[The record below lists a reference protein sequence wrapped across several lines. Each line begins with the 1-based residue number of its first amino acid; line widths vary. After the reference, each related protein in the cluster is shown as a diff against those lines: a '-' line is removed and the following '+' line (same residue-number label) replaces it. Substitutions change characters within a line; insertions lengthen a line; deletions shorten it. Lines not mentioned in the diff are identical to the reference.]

1 MLMKTFS
8 RVIELVKSWKIQRT
22 LFIILAILV
31 VSMDVQSCNTAG
43 LWHNPQQSVCQ
54 YVWMFIIFLLIAF
67 PRQISLVTPILYCV
81 TLAVPGV
88 NATCV
93 FFALLASMLVAG
105 FYDSWKYLLCVY
117 IVSLN
122 IMYFAKMAYIP
133 LTFPCFILISMICG
147 YTLRKYLN
155 MLEENNRAK
164 MDIVRSKF
172 QSYIASVALQLHDD
186 VNNEITDITLL
197 ATDAL
202 YAENNEHTK
211 ESLEQII
218 EHSRNALSKTRLVI
232 NLLEQ
237 AEHKYDDSLDSNIA
251 SIAGTQFIYGSNGN
265 NCMTL
270 ADFLCNI
277 RARLQA
283 ERKICEQLGYYGSLT
298 VNDESSG
305 SNDCAV
311 SAIVN
316 GEKAQCAIRM
326 CSELLTNIRKHCNT
340 SVDFSMNVTVDER
353 ECKIMCMNSISML
366 NKFGERLVFGKGLL
380 FHKKSVER
388 LGGSLSAQKDDDAWL
403 VNVVIP
409 LN

>member
-1 MLMKTFS
+1 MKTFS

-43 LWHNPQQSVCQ
+43 LWHNPQQSACQ
-54 YVWMFIIFLLIAF
+54 YVWMFAIFLLIAF

-93 FFALLASMLVAG
+93 LFSLIASMFVAG
-105 FYDSWKYLLCVY
+105 FYDSWKYLLCAY

-147 YTLRKYLN
+147 YALRKYLN

-164 MDIVRSKF
+164 MNIVRSKF

-218 EHSRNALSKTRLVI
+218 EHSRNALSKARLVI
-232 NLLEQ
+232 SLLEQ

-251 SIAGTQFIYGSNGN
+251 STQFVYGSNSN
-265 NCMTL
+265 DRMNLT
-270 ADFLCNI
+270 DFLCNI

-283 ERKICEQLGYYGSLT
+283 ERQICEQLGYYGS
-298 VNDESSG
+298 VIVVDKSSG
-305 SNDCAV
+305 SGDFTASATV
-311 SAIVN
+311 ST
-316 GEKAQCAIRM
+316 EKAQCAIRM

-353 ECKIMCMNSISML
+353 ECKIMCMNSLS
-366 NKFGERLVFGKGLL
+366 NKFGGRLVFGKGLL

-388 LGGSLSAQKDDDAWL
+388 LGGSLNAQKDDDAWL

>member
-1 MLMKTFS
+1 MKTFS

-43 LWHNPQQSVCQ
+43 LWHNPQQSACQ
-54 YVWMFIIFLLIAF
+54 YVWMFAIFLLIAF
-67 PRQISLVTPILYCV
+67 PRQVSLVTPILYCV

-93 FFALLASMLVAG
+93 LFALIASMFVAG
-105 FYDSWKYLLCVY
+105 FYDSWKYLLCAY

-122 IMYFAKMAYIP
+122 IMYFAKIAYIS

-147 YTLRKYLN
+147 YVLRKYLN

-218 EHSRNALSKTRLVI
+218 EHSRNALSKARLVI
-232 NLLEQ
+232 SLLEQ
-237 AEHKYDDSLDSNIA
+237 TEQKYDDSLDSNIA
-251 SIAGTQFIYGSNGN
+251 STQFVYSSNSN
-265 NCMTL
+265 DCMNL

-283 ERKICEQLGYYGSLT
+283 ERQICEQLGYYGSLT
-298 VNDESSG
+298 VVDKSSG
-305 SNDCAV
+305 SGDFAASATV
-311 SAIVN
+311 ST
-316 GEKAQCAIRM
+316 EKAQCAIRM
-326 CSELLTNIRKHCNT
+326 CSELLTNIRKHCST

-353 ECKIMCMNSISML
+353 ECKIMCMNSLS
-366 NKFGERLVFGKGLL
+366 NKFGGRLVFGKGLL

-388 LGGSLSAQKDDDAWL
+388 LGGSLNAQKDDDAWL

>member
-1 MLMKTFS
+1 MNTFS

-54 YVWMFIIFLLIAF
+54 YVWMFATFLMIAF
-67 PRQISLVTPILYCV
+67 PRQISLVTPILYCL
-81 TLAVPGV
+81 TLAMPGV
-88 NATCV
+88 NATC
-93 FFALLASMLVAG
+93 FLFSLIASMFVAG
-105 FYDSWKYLLCVY
+105 FYDSWKYLLCAY

-147 YTLRKYLN
+147 YALRKYLT
-155 MLEENNRAK
+155 MLEENSRAK
-164 MDIVRSKF
+164 MDIVRSEF

-202 YAENNEHTK
+202 YAEKSDHTK

-218 EHSRNALSKTRLVI
+218 EHSRNALSKARLVI
-232 NLLEQ
+232 SLLEQ
-237 AEHKYDDSLDSNIA
+237 TEQKYDDSLDSNIA
-251 SIAGTQFIYGSNGN
+251 STQFVYSSNSN
-265 NCMTL
+265 DCMNL

-283 ERKICEQLGYYGSLT
+283 ERQICEQLGYYGSLT
-298 VNDESSG
+298 VVDKSSG
-305 SNDCAV
+305 SGDFAASATV
-311 SAIVN
+311 ST
-316 GEKAQCAIRM
+316 EKAQCAIRM
-326 CSELLTNIRKHCNT
+326 CSELLTNIRKHCST

-353 ECKIMCMNSISML
+353 ECKIMCMNSLS
-366 NKFGERLVFGKGLL
+366 NKFGGRLVFGKGLL

-388 LGGSLSAQKDDDAWL
+388 LGGSLNAQKDDDAWL

>member
-43 LWHNPQQSVCQ
+43 LWHNPQQSACQ
-54 YVWMFIIFLLIAF
+54 YVWMFAIFLLIAF
-67 PRQISLVTPILYCV
+67 PRQVSLVTPILYCV
-81 TLAVPGV
+81 TLTVPGV

-93 FFALLASMLVAG
+93 LFALIASMFVAG
-105 FYDSWKYLLCVY
+105 FYDSWKYLLCAY

-133 LTFPCFILISMICG
+133 FTFPCFILISMICG
-147 YTLRKYLN
+147 YVLRKYLN

-218 EHSRNALSKTRLVI
+218 EHSRNALSKARLVI
-232 NLLEQ
+232 SLLEQ
-237 AEHKYDDSLDSNIA
+237 TEQKYDDSLDSNIA
-251 SIAGTQFIYGSNGN
+251 STQFVYSSNSN
-265 NCMTL
+265 DCMNL

-283 ERKICEQLGYYGSLT
+283 ERQICEQLGYYGSLI
-298 VNDESSG
+298 VVDKSSG
-305 SNDCAV
+305 SGDFAASATV
-311 SAIVN
+311 ST
-316 GEKAQCAIRM
+316 EKAQCAIRM

-353 ECKIMCMNSISML
+353 ECKIMCMNSLS
-366 NKFGERLVFGKGLL
+366 NKFGGRLVFGKGLL

-388 LGGSLSAQKDDDAWL
+388 LGGSLNAQKDDDTWL

>member
-43 LWHNPQQSVCQ
+43 LWHNPLQSACQ
-54 YVWMFIIFLLIAF
+54 YVWMFATFLMIAF
-67 PRQISLVTPILYCV
+67 PRQISLVTPIFYCV

-93 FFALLASMLVAG
+93 LFALLAGMLVAG
-105 FYDSWKYLLCVY
+105 FYDSWKYLLCAY

-133 LTFPCFILISMICG
+133 LTFPCFVLISMICG
-147 YTLRKYLN
+147 YALRKYLN

-202 YAENNEHTK
+202 YVENNEHTK

-218 EHSRNALSKTRLVI
+218 EHSRNALSKARLVI
-232 NLLEQ
+232 SLLEQ
-237 AEHKYDDSLDSNIA
+237 AEQKYDDSLDSNIA
-251 SIAGTQFIYGSNGN
+251 STQFVYSSNSN
-265 NCMTL
+265 DCMNLTDL
-270 ADFLCNI
+270 LCNI

-283 ERKICEQLGYYGSLT
+283 ERQICEQLGYYGSLI
-298 VNDESSG
+298 VVDKSSG
-305 SNDCAV
+305 SGDFAASATV
-311 SAIVN
+311 ST
-316 GEKAQCAIRM
+316 EKAQCAIRM

-353 ECKIMCMNSISML
+353 ECKIMCMNSLS
-366 NKFGERLVFGKGLL
+366 NKFGGRLVFGKGLL

-388 LGGSLSAQKDDDAWL
+388 LGGSLNAQKDDDTWL

>member
-31 VSMDVQSCNTAG
+31 VSMDVQFCHTAG
-43 LWHNPQQSVCQ
+43 LWNNPLQSSCQ
-54 YVWMFIIFLLIAF
+54 YVWMFAIFLLIAF

-93 FFALLASMLVAG
+93 LFSLIASMFVAG

-133 LTFPCFILISMICG
+133 FTFPCFILISMICG
-147 YTLRKYLN
+147 YALRKYLN

-164 MDIVRSKF
+164 MNIVRSKF

-218 EHSRNALSKTRLVI
+218 EHSRNALSKARLVI
-232 NLLEQ
+232 SLLEQ

-251 SIAGTQFIYGSNGN
+251 STQFVYGSNSN
-265 NCMTL
+265 DRMNLT
-270 ADFLCNI
+270 DFLCNI

-283 ERKICEQLGYYGSLT
+283 ERQICEQLGYYGS
-298 VNDESSG
+298 VIVVDKSSG
-305 SNDCAV
+305 SGDFTASATV
-311 SAIVN
+311 ST
-316 GEKAQCAIRM
+316 EKAQCAISM

-353 ECKIMCMNSISML
+353 ECKIMCMNSISTL
-366 NKFGERLVFGKGLL
+366 NKFGGILVFGKGLL
-380 FHKKSVER
+380 FHKKSVEC
-388 LGGSLSAQKDDDAWL
+388 LGGSLSAQKDDDTWL

>member
-43 LWHNPQQSVCQ
+43 LWHNPQQSACQ
-54 YVWMFIIFLLIAF
+54 YVWMFAIFLLIAF
-67 PRQISLVTPILYCV
+67 PRQVSLVTPILYCV

-93 FFALLASMLVAG
+93 LFALIASMFVAG
-105 FYDSWKYLLCVY
+105 FYDSWKYLLCAY

-133 LTFPCFILISMICG
+133 FTFPCFILISMICG
-147 YTLRKYLN
+147 YVLRKYLN

-164 MDIVRSKF
+164 MDIVRSEF

-218 EHSRNALSKTRLVI
+218 EHSRNALSKARLVI
-232 NLLEQ
+232 SLLEQ
-237 AEHKYDDSLDSNIA
+237 TEQKYDDSLDSNIA
-251 SIAGTQFIYGSNGN
+251 STQFVYNSNSN
-265 NCMTL
+265 DCMNL

-283 ERKICEQLGYYGSLT
+283 ERQICEQLGYYGSLT
-298 VNDESSG
+298 VVDKSSG
-305 SNDCAV
+305 SGDFAASATV
-311 SAIVN
+311 ST
-316 GEKAQCAIRM
+316 EKAQCAIRM
-326 CSELLTNIRKHCNT
+326 CSELLTNIRKHCST

-353 ECKIMCMNSISML
+353 ECKIMCMNSLS
-366 NKFGERLVFGKGLL
+366 NKFGGRLVFGKGLL

-388 LGGSLSAQKDDDAWL
+388 LGGSLNAQKDDDAWL
-403 VNVVIP
+403 ANVVIP

>member
-1 MLMKTFS
+1 MKTFS

-43 LWHNPQQSVCQ
+43 LWHNPQQSACQ
-54 YVWMFIIFLLIAF
+54 YVWMFAIFLLIAF
-67 PRQISLVTPILYCV
+67 PRQVSLVTPILYCV
-81 TLAVPGV
+81 TLTVPGV

-93 FFALLASMLVAG
+93 LFALIASMFVAG
-105 FYDSWKYLLCVY
+105 FYDSWKYLLCAY

-147 YTLRKYLN
+147 YVLRKYLN

-218 EHSRNALSKTRLVI
+218 EHSRNALSKARLVI
-232 NLLEQ
+232 SLLEQ
-237 AEHKYDDSLDSNIA
+237 TEQKYDDSLDSNIA
-251 SIAGTQFIYGSNGN
+251 STQFVYSSNSN
-265 NCMTL
+265 DCMNL

-283 ERKICEQLGYYGSLT
+283 ERQICEQLGYYGSLT
-298 VNDESSG
+298 VVDKSSG
-305 SNDCAV
+305 SGDFAASATV
-311 SAIVN
+311 ST
-316 GEKAQCAIRM
+316 EKAQCAIRM
-326 CSELLTNIRKHCNT
+326 CSELLTNIRKHCST

-353 ECKIMCMNSISML
+353 ECKIMCMNSLS
-366 NKFGERLVFGKGLL
+366 NKFGGRLVFGKGLL

-388 LGGSLSAQKDDDAWL
+388 LGGSLNAQKDDDAWL

>member
-43 LWHNPQQSVCQ
+43 LWHNPQQSACQ
-54 YVWMFIIFLLIAF
+54 YVWMFAIFLLIAF
-67 PRQISLVTPILYCV
+67 PRQVSLVTPILYCV

-93 FFALLASMLVAG
+93 LFALIASMFVAG
-105 FYDSWKYLLCVY
+105 FYDSWKYLLCAY

-122 IMYFAKMAYIP
+122 IIYFAKIAYIS

-147 YTLRKYLN
+147 YVLRKYLN

-202 YAENNEHTK
+202 YAKNNEHTK

-218 EHSRNALSKTRLVI
+218 EHSRNALSKARLVI
-232 NLLEQ
+232 SLLEQ
-237 AEHKYDDSLDSNIA
+237 TEQKYDDSLDSNIA
-251 SIAGTQFIYGSNGN
+251 STQFVYSSNSN
-265 NCMTL
+265 DCMNL

-283 ERKICEQLGYYGSLT
+283 ERQICEQLGYYGSLT
-298 VNDESSG
+298 VVDKSSG
-305 SNDCAV
+305 SGDFAASATV
-311 SAIVN
+311 ST
-316 GEKAQCAIRM
+316 EKAQCAIRM

-353 ECKIMCMNSISML
+353 ECKIMCMNSLS
-366 NKFGERLVFGKGLL
+366 NKFGGRLVFGKGLL

-388 LGGSLSAQKDDDAWL
+388 LGGSLNAQKDDDAWL

>member
-1 MLMKTFS
+1 MKTFS

-43 LWHNPQQSVCQ
+43 LWHNLQQSVCQ
-54 YVWMFIIFLLIAF
+54 YVWMFAIFLLIAF
-67 PRQISLVTPILYCV
+67 SRQISLVTPILYCV

-93 FFALLASMLVAG
+93 LFSLIASMFVAG
-105 FYDSWKYLLCVY
+105 FYDSWKYLLCAY

-133 LTFPCFILISMICG
+133 FTFPCFILISMICG
-147 YTLRKYLN
+147 YVLRKYLN

-218 EHSRNALSKTRLVI
+218 EHSRNALSKARLVI
-232 NLLEQ
+232 SLLEQ

-251 SIAGTQFIYGSNGN
+251 STQFVYGSNSN
-265 NCMTL
+265 DRMNLT
-270 ADFLCNI
+270 DFLCNI

-283 ERKICEQLGYYGSLT
+283 ERQICEQLGYYGSLT
-298 VNDESSG
+298 VVDKSSG
-305 SNDCAV
+305 SGDFAASATV
-311 SAIVN
+311 ST
-316 GEKAQCAIRM
+316 EKAQCAIRM

-353 ECKIMCMNSISML
+353 ECKIMCMNSISTL
-366 NKFGERLVFGKGLL
+366 NKFGGILVFGKGLL
-380 FHKKSVER
+380 FHKKSVEC
-388 LGGSLSAQKDDDAWL
+388 LGGSLSAQKDDDTWL

>member
-1 MLMKTFS
+1 MKTFS

-31 VSMDVQSCNTAG
+31 VSMDVQSCHTAG
-43 LWHNPQQSVCQ
+43 LWNNPLQSACQ
-54 YVWMFIIFLLIAF
+54 YVWMFAIFLLIAF

-88 NATCV
+88 NATC
-93 FFALLASMLVAG
+93 FLFSLIASMFVAG
-105 FYDSWKYLLCVY
+105 FYDSWKYLFCAY

-147 YTLRKYLN
+147 YALRKYLT

-164 MDIVRSKF
+164 MDIVRSEF

-202 YAENNEHTK
+202 YAENSGHTK
-211 ESLEQII
+211 ESLEQIV

-251 SIAGTQFIYGSNGN
+251 STQFVYGSNSN
-265 NCMTL
+265 DRMNLT
-270 ADFLCNI
+270 DFLCNI

-283 ERKICEQLGYYGSLT
+283 ERQICEQLGYYGS
-298 VNDESSG
+298 VIVVDKSSG
-305 SNDCAV
+305 SGDFTASATV
-311 SAIVN
+311 ST
-316 GEKAQCAIRM
+316 EKAQCAISM

-388 LGGSLSAQKDDDAWL
+388 LGGSLNAQKDDDAWL

>member
-43 LWHNPQQSVCQ
+43 LWHNPQQSACQ
-54 YVWMFIIFLLIAF
+54 YVWMFAIFLLIAF

-93 FFALLASMLVAG
+93 LFSLIASMFVAG

-133 LTFPCFILISMICG
+133 FTFPCFILISMICG
-147 YTLRKYLN
+147 YALRKYLN

-164 MDIVRSKF
+164 MNIVRSKF

-218 EHSRNALSKTRLVI
+218 EHSRNALSKARLVI
-232 NLLEQ
+232 SLLEQ

-251 SIAGTQFIYGSNGN
+251 STQFVYGSNSN
-265 NCMTL
+265 DRMNLT
-270 ADFLCNI
+270 DFLCNI

-283 ERKICEQLGYYGSLT
+283 ERQICEQLGYYGS
-298 VNDESSG
+298 VIVVDKSSG
-305 SNDCAV
+305 SGDFTASATV
-311 SAIVN
+311 ST
-316 GEKAQCAIRM
+316 EKAQCAISM

-353 ECKIMCMNSISML
+353 ECKIMCMNSLS
-366 NKFGERLVFGKGLL
+366 NKFGGRLVFGKGLL

-388 LGGSLSAQKDDDAWL
+388 LGGSLNAQKDDDAWL

>member
-8 RVIELVKSWKIQRT
+8 HVIELVKSWKIQRT

-43 LWHNPQQSVCQ
+43 LWHNPQQSACQ
-54 YVWMFIIFLLIAF
+54 YVWMFAIFLLIAF
-67 PRQISLVTPILYCV
+67 PRQVSLVTPILYCV
-81 TLAVPGV
+81 TLTVPGV

-93 FFALLASMLVAG
+93 LFALIASMFVAG
-105 FYDSWKYLLCVY
+105 FYDSWKYLLCAY

-133 LTFPCFILISMICG
+133 FTFPCFILISMICG
-147 YTLRKYLN
+147 YVLRKYLN

-218 EHSRNALSKTRLVI
+218 EHSRNALSKARLVI
-232 NLLEQ
+232 SLLEQ
-237 AEHKYDDSLDSNIA
+237 TEQKYDDSLDSNIA
-251 SIAGTQFIYGSNGN
+251 STQFVYSSNSN
-265 NCMTL
+265 DCMNL

-283 ERKICEQLGYYGSLT
+283 ERQICEQLGYYGSLT
-298 VNDESSG
+298 VVDKSSG
-305 SNDCAV
+305 SGDFAASATV
-311 SAIVN
+311 ST
-316 GEKAQCAIRM
+316 EKAQCAIRM
-326 CSELLTNIRKHCNT
+326 CSELLTNIRKHCST

-353 ECKIMCMNSISML
+353 ECKIMCMNSLS
-366 NKFGERLVFGKGLL
+366 NKFGGRLVFGKGLL

-388 LGGSLSAQKDDDAWL
+388 LGGSLNAQKDDDAWL

>member
-1 MLMKTFS
+1 MKTFS

-43 LWHNPQQSVCQ
+43 LWHNPQQSACQ
-54 YVWMFIIFLLIAF
+54 YVWMFAIFLLIAF

-93 FFALLASMLVAG
+93 LFSLIASMFVAG

-133 LTFPCFILISMICG
+133 FTFPCFILISMICG
-147 YTLRKYLN
+147 YALRKYLN

-164 MDIVRSKF
+164 MNIVRSKF

-218 EHSRNALSKTRLVI
+218 EHSRNALSKARLVI
-232 NLLEQ
+232 SLLEQ

-251 SIAGTQFIYGSNGN
+251 STQFVYGSNSN
-265 NCMTL
+265 DRMNLT
-270 ADFLCNI
+270 DFLCNI

-283 ERKICEQLGYYGSLT
+283 ERQICEQLGYYGS
-298 VNDESSG
+298 VIVVDKSSG
-305 SNDCAV
+305 SGDFTASATV
-311 SAIVN
+311 ST
-316 GEKAQCAIRM
+316 EKAQCAIRM

-353 ECKIMCMNSISML
+353 ECKIMCMNSISTL
-366 NKFGERLVFGKGLL
+366 NKFGGILVFGKGLL
-380 FHKKSVER
+380 FHKKSVEC
-388 LGGSLSAQKDDDAWL
+388 LGGSLSAQKDDDTWL

>member
-43 LWHNPQQSVCQ
+43 LWHNPQQSACQ
-54 YVWMFIIFLLIAF
+54 YVWMFAIFLLIAF
-67 PRQISLVTPILYCV
+67 PRQVSLVTPILYCV

-93 FFALLASMLVAG
+93 LFALIASMFVAG
-105 FYDSWKYLLCVY
+105 FYDSWKYLLCAY

-133 LTFPCFILISMICG
+133 LTFPCFVLISMICG
-147 YTLRKYLN
+147 YALRKYLN

-218 EHSRNALSKTRLVI
+218 EHSRNALSKARLVI
-232 NLLEQ
+232 SLLEQ
-237 AEHKYDDSLDSNIA
+237 AEQKYDDSLDSNIA
-251 SIAGTQFIYGSNGN
+251 STQFVYSSNSN
-265 NCMTL
+265 DCMNL

-283 ERKICEQLGYYGSLT
+283 ERQICEQLGYYGSLT
-298 VNDESSG
+298 VVDKSSG
-305 SNDCAV
+305 SGDFAASATV
-311 SAIVN
+311 ST
-316 GEKAQCAIRM
+316 EKAQCAIRM
-326 CSELLTNIRKHCNT
+326 CSELLTNIRKHCST

-353 ECKIMCMNSISML
+353 ECKIMCMNSLS
-366 NKFGERLVFGKGLL
+366 NKFGGRLVFGKGLL

-388 LGGSLSAQKDDDAWL
+388 LGGSLNAQKDDDAWL

>member
-43 LWHNPQQSVCQ
+43 LWHNPLQSACQ
-54 YVWMFIIFLLIAF
+54 YVWMFAIFLLIAF

-81 TLAVPGV
+81 TLAVPSV

-93 FFALLASMLVAG
+93 LFSLIASMFVAG
-105 FYDSWKYLLCVY
+105 FYDSWKYLLCAY

-133 LTFPCFILISMICG
+133 FTFPCFILISMICG
-147 YTLRKYLN
+147 YALRKYLN

-218 EHSRNALSKTRLVI
+218 EHSRNALSKARLVI
-232 NLLEQ
+232 SLLEQ

-251 SIAGTQFIYGSNGN
+251 STQFVYGSNSN
-265 NCMTL
+265 DRMNLT
-270 ADFLCNI
+270 DFLCNI

-283 ERKICEQLGYYGSLT
+283 ERQICEQLGYYGSLI
-298 VNDESSG
+298 VVDKSSG
-305 SNDCAV
+305 SGDFAASATV
-311 SAIVN
+311 ST
-316 GEKAQCAIRM
+316 EKAQCAIRM
-326 CSELLTNIRKHCNT
+326 CSELLTNIRKHCST

-353 ECKIMCMNSISML
+353 ECKIMCMNSISTL
-366 NKFGERLVFGKGLL
+366 NKFGGRLVFGKGLL

-388 LGGSLSAQKDDDAWL
+388 LGGSLSAQKDDDTWL

>member
-1 MLMKTFS
+1 MKTFS

-43 LWHNPQQSVCQ
+43 LWHNPQQSACQ
-54 YVWMFIIFLLIAF
+54 YVWMFAIFLLIAF
-67 PRQISLVTPILYCV
+67 PRQVSLVTPILYCV

-93 FFALLASMLVAG
+93 LFALIASMFVAG
-105 FYDSWKYLLCVY
+105 FYDSWKYLLCAY

-122 IMYFAKMAYIP
+122 IMYFAKIAYIS

-147 YTLRKYLN
+147 YVLRKYLN

-202 YAENNEHTK
+202 YAKNNEHTK

-218 EHSRNALSKTRLVI
+218 EHSRNALSKARLVI
-232 NLLEQ
+232 SLLEQ
-237 AEHKYDDSLDSNIA
+237 TEQKYDDSLDSNIA
-251 SIAGTQFIYGSNGN
+251 STQFVYSSNSN
-265 NCMTL
+265 DCMNL

-283 ERKICEQLGYYGSLT
+283 ERQICEQLGYYGSLT
-298 VNDESSG
+298 VVDKSSG
-305 SNDCAV
+305 SGDFAASATV
-311 SAIVN
+311 ST
-316 GEKAQCAIRM
+316 EKAQCAIRM
-326 CSELLTNIRKHCNT
+326 CSELLTNIRKHCST

-353 ECKIMCMNSISML
+353 ECKIMCMNSLS
-366 NKFGERLVFGKGLL
+366 NKFGGRLVFGKGLL

-388 LGGSLSAQKDDDAWL
+388 LGGSLNAQKDDDAWL

>member
-1 MLMKTFS
+1 MLMNTFS

-43 LWHNPQQSVCQ
+43 LWHNPLQSACQ
-54 YVWMFIIFLLIAF
+54 YVWMFATFLMIAF
-67 PRQISLVTPILYCV
+67 PRQISLVTPIFYCV

-93 FFALLASMLVAG
+93 LFALLAGMLVAG
-105 FYDSWKYLLCVY
+105 FYDSWKYLLCAY

-133 LTFPCFILISMICG
+133 LTFPCFVLISMICG
-147 YTLRKYLN
+147 YALRKYLN

-202 YAENNEHTK
+202 YVENNEHTK

-218 EHSRNALSKTRLVI
+218 EHSRNALSKARLVI
-232 NLLEQ
+232 SLLEQ
-237 AEHKYDDSLDSNIA
+237 AEQKYDDSLDSNIA
-251 SIAGTQFIYGSNGN
+251 STQFVYSSNSN
-265 NCMTL
+265 DCMNLTDL
-270 ADFLCNI
+270 LCNI

-283 ERKICEQLGYYGSLT
+283 ERQICEQLGYYGSLI
-298 VNDESSG
+298 VVDKSSG
-305 SNDCAV
+305 SGDFAASATV
-311 SAIVN
+311 ST
-316 GEKAQCAIRM
+316 EKAQCAIRM

-353 ECKIMCMNSISML
+353 ECKIMCMNSLS
-366 NKFGERLVFGKGLL
+366 NKFGGRLVFGKGLL

-388 LGGSLSAQKDDDAWL
+388 LGGSLNAQKDDDAWL

>member
-43 LWHNPQQSVCQ
+43 LWHNPLQSACQ
-54 YVWMFIIFLLIAF
+54 YVWMFATFLMIAF
-67 PRQISLVTPILYCV
+67 PRQISLVTPIFYCV

-93 FFALLASMLVAG
+93 LFALLSGMLVAG
-105 FYDSWKYLLCVY
+105 FYDSWKYLLCAY

-133 LTFPCFILISMICG
+133 LTFPCFVLISMICG
-147 YTLRKYLN
+147 YALRKYLN

-202 YAENNEHTK
+202 YVENNEHTK

-218 EHSRNALSKTRLVI
+218 EHSRNALSKARLVI
-232 NLLEQ
+232 SLLEQ
-237 AEHKYDDSLDSNIA
+237 AEQKYDDSLDSNIA
-251 SIAGTQFIYGSNGN
+251 STQFVYSSNN
-265 NCMTL
+265 NDCMNLTDL
-270 ADFLCNI
+270 LCNI

-283 ERKICEQLGYYGSLT
+283 ERQICEQLGYYGSLI
-298 VNDESSG
+298 VVDKSSG
-305 SNDCAV
+305 SGDFAASATV
-311 SAIVN
+311 ST
-316 GEKAQCAIRM
+316 EKAQCAIRM

-353 ECKIMCMNSISML
+353 ECKIMCMNSLS
-366 NKFGERLVFGKGLL
+366 NKFGGRLVFGKGLL

-388 LGGSLSAQKDDDAWL
+388 LGGSLNAQKDDDTWL

>member
-1 MLMKTFS
+1 MLMNTFS

-54 YVWMFIIFLLIAF
+54 YVWMFATFLMIAF
-67 PRQISLVTPILYCV
+67 PRQISLVTPIFYCV

-93 FFALLASMLVAG
+93 LFALLAGMLVAG
-105 FYDSWKYLLCVY
+105 FYDSWKYLLCAY

-133 LTFPCFILISMICG
+133 LTFPCFVLISMICG
-147 YTLRKYLN
+147 YALRKYLN

-202 YAENNEHTK
+202 YVENNEHTK

-218 EHSRNALSKTRLVI
+218 EHSRNALSKARLVI
-232 NLLEQ
+232 SLLEQ
-237 AEHKYDDSLDSNIA
+237 AEQKYDDSLDSNIA
-251 SIAGTQFIYGSNGN
+251 STQFVYSSNSN
-265 NCMTL
+265 DCMNLT
-270 ADFLCNI
+270 DFLCNI

-283 ERKICEQLGYYGSLT
+283 ERQICEQLGYYGSLI
-298 VNDESSG
+298 VVDKSSG
-305 SNDCAV
+305 SGDFAASATV
-311 SAIVN
+311 ST
-316 GEKAQCAIRM
+316 EKAQCAIRM
-326 CSELLTNIRKHCNT
+326 CSELLTNIRKHCST

-353 ECKIMCMNSISML
+353 ECKIMCMNSLS
-366 NKFGERLVFGKGLL
+366 NKFGGRLVFGKGLL

-388 LGGSLSAQKDDDAWL
+388 LGGSLNAQKDDDTWL

>member
-22 LFIILAILV
+22 LFIILATLV

-43 LWHNPQQSVCQ
+43 LWHNPQQSACQ
-54 YVWMFIIFLLIAF
+54 YVWMFAIFLLIAF
-67 PRQISLVTPILYCV
+67 PRQVSLVTPILYCV

-93 FFALLASMLVAG
+93 LFALIASMFVAG
-105 FYDSWKYLLCVY
+105 FYDSWKYLLCAY

-133 LTFPCFILISMICG
+133 FTFPCFILIFMICG
-147 YTLRKYLN
+147 YVLRKYLN

-218 EHSRNALSKTRLVI
+218 EHSRNALSKARLVI
-232 NLLEQ
+232 SLLEQ
-237 AEHKYDDSLDSNIA
+237 TEQKYDDSLDSNIA
-251 SIAGTQFIYGSNGN
+251 STQFVYSSNSN
-265 NCMTL
+265 DCMNL

-283 ERKICEQLGYYGSLT
+283 ERQICEQLGYYGSLT
-298 VNDESSG
+298 VVDKSSG
-305 SNDCAV
+305 SGDFAASATV
-311 SAIVN
+311 ST
-316 GEKAQCAIRM
+316 EKAQCAIRM
-326 CSELLTNIRKHCNT
+326 CSELLTNIRKHCST

-353 ECKIMCMNSISML
+353 EYKIMCMNSLS
-366 NKFGERLVFGKGLL
+366 NKFGGRLVFGKGLL

-388 LGGSLSAQKDDDAWL
+388 LGGSLNAQKDDDAWL

>member
-1 MLMKTFS
+1 MKTFS

-43 LWHNPQQSVCQ
+43 LWHNPQQSACQ
-54 YVWMFIIFLLIAF
+54 YVWMFAIFLLIAF
-67 PRQISLVTPILYCV
+67 PRQVSLVTPILYCV
-81 TLAVPGV
+81 TLTVPGV

-93 FFALLASMLVAG
+93 LFALIASMFVAG
-105 FYDSWKYLLCVY
+105 FYDSWKYLLCAY

-133 LTFPCFILISMICG
+133 FTFPCFILISMICG
-147 YTLRKYLN
+147 YVLRKYLN

-218 EHSRNALSKTRLVI
+218 EHSRNALSKARLVI
-232 NLLEQ
+232 SLLEQ

-251 SIAGTQFIYGSNGN
+251 STQFVYGSNSN
-265 NCMTL
+265 DRMNLT
-270 ADFLCNI
+270 DFLCNI

-283 ERKICEQLGYYGSLT
+283 ERQICEQLGYYGSLT
-298 VNDESSG
+298 VVDKSSG
-305 SNDCAV
+305 SGDFAASATV
-311 SAIVN
+311 ST
-316 GEKAQCAIRM
+316 EKAQCAIRM

-353 ECKIMCMNSISML
+353 ECKIMCMNSISTL
-366 NKFGERLVFGKGLL
+366 NKFGGILVFGKGLL
-380 FHKKSVER
+380 FHKKSVEC
-388 LGGSLSAQKDDDAWL
+388 LGGSLSAQKDDDTWL

>member
-1 MLMKTFS
+1 MKTFS

-43 LWHNPQQSVCQ
+43 LWHNPQQSACQ
-54 YVWMFIIFLLIAF
+54 YVWMFAIFLLIAF
-67 PRQISLVTPILYCV
+67 PRQVSLVTPILYCV
-81 TLAVPGV
+81 TLTVPGV

-93 FFALLASMLVAG
+93 LFALIASMFVAG
-105 FYDSWKYLLCVY
+105 FYDSWKYLLCAY

-133 LTFPCFILISMICG
+133 FTFPCFILISMICG
-147 YTLRKYLN
+147 YALRKYLN

-202 YAENNEHTK
+202 YVENNEHTK

-218 EHSRNALSKTRLVI
+218 EHSRNALSKARLVI
-232 NLLEQ
+232 SLLEQ
-237 AEHKYDDSLDSNIA
+237 TEQKYDDSLDSNIA
-251 SIAGTQFIYGSNGN
+251 STQFVYSSNSN
-265 NCMTL
+265 DCMNL

-283 ERKICEQLGYYGSLT
+283 ERQICEQLGYYGSLT
-298 VNDESSG
+298 VVDKSSG
-305 SNDCAV
+305 SGDFAASATV
-311 SAIVN
+311 ST
-316 GEKAQCAIRM
+316 EKAQCAIRM
-326 CSELLTNIRKHCNT
+326 CSELLTNIRKHCST

-353 ECKIMCMNSISML
+353 ECKIMCMNSLS
-366 NKFGERLVFGKGLL
+366 NKFGGRLVFGKGLL

-388 LGGSLSAQKDDDAWL
+388 LGGSLNAQKDDDAWL

>member
-1 MLMKTFS
+1 MNTFS

-43 LWHNPQQSVCQ
+43 LWHNPLQSACQ
-54 YVWMFIIFLLIAF
+54 YVWMFATFLMIAF
-67 PRQISLVTPILYCV
+67 PRQISLVTPIFYCV

-93 FFALLASMLVAG
+93 LFALLAGMLVAG
-105 FYDSWKYLLCVY
+105 FYDSWKYLLCAY

-133 LTFPCFILISMICG
+133 LTFPCFVLISMICG
-147 YTLRKYLN
+147 YALRKYLN

-202 YAENNEHTK
+202 YVENNEHTK

-218 EHSRNALSKTRLVI
+218 EHSRNALSKARLVI
-232 NLLEQ
+232 SLLEQ
-237 AEHKYDDSLDSNIA
+237 AEQKYDDSLDSNIA
-251 SIAGTQFIYGSNGN
+251 STQFVYSSNSN
-265 NCMTL
+265 DCMNLT
-270 ADFLCNI
+270 DFLCNI

-283 ERKICEQLGYYGSLT
+283 ERQICEQLGYYGSLI
-298 VNDESSG
+298 VVDKSSG
-305 SNDCAV
+305 SGDFAASATV
-311 SAIVN
+311 ST
-316 GEKAQCAIRM
+316 EKAQCAIRM
-326 CSELLTNIRKHCNT
+326 CSELLTNIRKHCST

-353 ECKIMCMNSISML
+353 ECKIMCMNSLS
-366 NKFGERLVFGKGLL
+366 NKFGGRLVFGKGLL

-388 LGGSLSAQKDDDAWL
+388 LGGSLNAQKDDDTWL

>member
-1 MLMKTFS
+1 MKTFS

-43 LWHNPQQSVCQ
+43 LWHNPQQSACQ
-54 YVWMFIIFLLIAF
+54 YVWMFAIFLLIAF
-67 PRQISLVTPILYCV
+67 PRQVSLVTPILYCV
-81 TLAVPGV
+81 TLTVPGV

-93 FFALLASMLVAG
+93 LFALIASMFVAG
-105 FYDSWKYLLCVY
+105 FYDSWKYLLCAY

-133 LTFPCFILISMICG
+133 FTFPCFILISMICG
-147 YTLRKYLN
+147 YVLRKYLN

-202 YAENNEHTK
+202 YAENNEHAK

-218 EHSRNALSKTRLVI
+218 EHSRNALSKARLVI
-232 NLLEQ
+232 SLLEQ
-237 AEHKYDDSLDSNIA
+237 TEQKYDDSLDSNIA
-251 SIAGTQFIYGSNGN
+251 STQFVYSSNSN
-265 NCMTL
+265 DCMNL

-283 ERKICEQLGYYGSLT
+283 ERQICEQLGYYGSLT
-298 VNDESSG
+298 VVDKSSG
-305 SNDCAV
+305 SGDFAASATV
-311 SAIVN
+311 ST
-316 GEKAQCAIRM
+316 EKAQCAIRM
-326 CSELLTNIRKHCNT
+326 CSELLTNIRKHCST

-353 ECKIMCMNSISML
+353 ECKIMCMNSLS
-366 NKFGERLVFGKGLL
+366 NKFGGRLVFGKGLL

-388 LGGSLSAQKDDDAWL
+388 LGGSLNAQKDDDAWL

>member
-1 MLMKTFS
+1 MKTFS

-43 LWHNPQQSVCQ
+43 LWHNPQQSACQ
-54 YVWMFIIFLLIAF
+54 YVWMFAIFLLIAF
-67 PRQISLVTPILYCV
+67 PRQVSLVTPILYCV
-81 TLAVPGV
+81 TLTVPGV

-93 FFALLASMLVAG
+93 LFALIASMFVAG
-105 FYDSWKYLLCVY
+105 FYDSWKYLLCAY

-133 LTFPCFILISMICG
+133 FTFPCFILISMICG
-147 YTLRKYLN
+147 YVLRKYLN

-218 EHSRNALSKTRLVI
+218 EHLRNALSKARLVI
-232 NLLEQ
+232 SLLEQ
-237 AEHKYDDSLDSNIA
+237 TEQKYDDSLDSNIA
-251 SIAGTQFIYGSNGN
+251 STQFVYSSNSN
-265 NCMTL
+265 DCMNL

-283 ERKICEQLGYYGSLT
+283 ERQICEQLGYYGSLT
-298 VNDESSG
+298 VVDKSSG
-305 SNDCAV
+305 SGDFAASATV
-311 SAIVN
+311 ST
-316 GEKAQCAIRM
+316 EKAQCAIRR
-326 CSELLTNIRKHCNT
+326 CSELLTNIRKHCST

-353 ECKIMCMNSISML
+353 ECKIMCMNSLS
-366 NKFGERLVFGKGLL
+366 NKFGGRLVFGKGLL

-388 LGGSLSAQKDDDAWL
+388 LGGSLNAQKDDDAWL

>member
-1 MLMKTFS
+1 MLMNTFS

-43 LWHNPQQSVCQ
+43 LWHNPLQSACQ
-54 YVWMFIIFLLIAF
+54 YVWMFATFLMIAF
-67 PRQISLVTPILYCV
+67 PRQISLVTPIFYCV

-93 FFALLASMLVAG
+93 LFALLAGMLVAG
-105 FYDSWKYLLCVY
+105 FYDSWKYLLCAY

-133 LTFPCFILISMICG
+133 LTFPCFVLISMICG
-147 YTLRKYLN
+147 YALRKYLN

-202 YAENNEHTK
+202 YVENNEHTK

-218 EHSRNALSKTRLVI
+218 EHSRNALSKARLVI
-232 NLLEQ
+232 SLLEQ
-237 AEHKYDDSLDSNIA
+237 AEQKYDDSLDSNIA
-251 SIAGTQFIYGSNGN
+251 STQFVYSSNSN
-265 NCMTL
+265 DCMNLTDL
-270 ADFLCNI
+270 LCNI

-283 ERKICEQLGYYGSLT
+283 ERQICEQLGYYGSLI
-298 VNDESSG
+298 VVDKSSG
-305 SNDCAV
+305 SGDFAASATV
-311 SAIVN
+311 ST
-316 GEKAQCAIRM
+316 EKAQCAIRM

-353 ECKIMCMNSISML
+353 ECKIMCMNSLS
-366 NKFGERLVFGKGLL
+366 NKFGGRLVFGKGLL

-388 LGGSLSAQKDDDAWL
+388 LGGSLNAQKDDDTWL

>member
-43 LWHNPQQSVCQ
+43 LWHNPLQSACQ
-54 YVWMFIIFLLIAF
+54 YVWMFTIFLMIAF
-67 PRQISLVTPILYCV
+67 PRQISLVTPILYCL
-81 TLAVPGV
+81 TLAMPGV
-88 NATCV
+88 NATC
-93 FFALLASMLVAG
+93 FLFSLIASMFVAG
-105 FYDSWKYLLCVY
+105 FYDSWKYLLCAY

-147 YTLRKYLN
+147 YALRKYLN

-164 MDIVRSKF
+164 MDIVRSEF

-218 EHSRNALSKTRLVI
+218 EHSRNALSKARLVI
-232 NLLEQ
+232 SLLEQ
-237 AEHKYDDSLDSNIA
+237 AEQKYDDSLDSNIA
-251 SIAGTQFIYGSNGN
+251 STQFVYSSNSN
-265 NCMTL
+265 DCMNLTDL
-270 ADFLCNI
+270 LCNI

-283 ERKICEQLGYYGSLT
+283 ERQICEQLGYYGSLI
-298 VNDESSG
+298 VVDKSSG
-305 SNDCAV
+305 SGDFAASATV
-311 SAIVN
+311 ST
-316 GEKAQCAIRM
+316 EKAQCAIRM

-353 ECKIMCMNSISML
+353 ECKIMCMNSLS
-366 NKFGERLVFGKGLL
+366 NKFGGRLVFGKGLL

-388 LGGSLSAQKDDDAWL
+388 LGGSLNAQKDDDTWL

>member
-1 MLMKTFS
+1 MNTFS

-54 YVWMFIIFLLIAF
+54 YVWMFATFLMIAF
-67 PRQISLVTPILYCV
+67 PRQISLVTPILYCL
-81 TLAVPGV
+81 TLAMPGV
-88 NATCV
+88 NATC
-93 FFALLASMLVAG
+93 FLFSLIASMFVAG
-105 FYDSWKYLLCVY
+105 FYDSWKYLLCAY

-147 YTLRKYLN
+147 YVLRKYLN

-202 YAENNEHTK
+202 YAKNNEHTK

-218 EHSRNALSKTRLVI
+218 EHSRNALSKARLVI
-232 NLLEQ
+232 SLLEQ
-237 AEHKYDDSLDSNIA
+237 TEQKYDDSLDSNIA
-251 SIAGTQFIYGSNGN
+251 STQFVYSSNSN
-265 NCMTL
+265 DCMNL

-283 ERKICEQLGYYGSLT
+283 ERQICEQLGYYGSLT
-298 VNDESSG
+298 VVDKSSG
-305 SNDCAV
+305 SGDFAASATV
-311 SAIVN
+311 ST
-316 GEKAQCAIRM
+316 EKAQCAIRM
-326 CSELLTNIRKHCNT
+326 CSELLTNIRKHCST

-353 ECKIMCMNSISML
+353 ECKIMCMNSLS
-366 NKFGERLVFGKGLL
+366 NKFGGRLVFGKGLL

-388 LGGSLSAQKDDDAWL
+388 LGGSLNAQKDDDAWL

>member
-1 MLMKTFS
+1 MKTFS

-43 LWHNPQQSVCQ
+43 LWHNPLQSVCQ
-54 YVWMFIIFLLIAF
+54 YVWMFAIFLLIAF

-88 NATCV
+88 NATC
-93 FFALLASMLVAG
+93 FLFSLIASMFVAG
-105 FYDSWKYLLCVY
+105 FYDSWKYLLCAY

-133 LTFPCFILISMICG
+133 FTFPCFILISMICG
-147 YTLRKYLN
+147 YVLRKYLN

-218 EHSRNALSKTRLVI
+218 EHSRNALSKARLVI
-232 NLLEQ
+232 SLLEQ
-237 AEHKYDDSLDSNIA
+237 AEQKYDDSLDSNIA
-251 SIAGTQFIYGSNGN
+251 STQFVYSSNSN
-265 NCMTL
+265 DCMNL

-283 ERKICEQLGYYGSLT
+283 ERQICEQLGYYGSLT
-298 VNDESSG
+298 VVDKSSG
-305 SNDCAV
+305 SGDFAASATV
-311 SAIVN
+311 ST
-316 GEKAQCAIRM
+316 EKAQCAIRM
-326 CSELLTNIRKHCNT
+326 CSELLTNIRKHCST

-353 ECKIMCMNSISML
+353 ECKIMCMNSLS
-366 NKFGERLVFGKGLL
+366 NKFGGRLVFGKGLL

-388 LGGSLSAQKDDDAWL
+388 LGGSLNAQKDDDAWL

>member
-1 MLMKTFS
+1 MKTFS

-31 VSMDVQSCNTAG
+31 VSMDVQSCHTAG
-43 LWHNPQQSVCQ
+43 LWNNPLQSACQ
-54 YVWMFIIFLLIAF
+54 YVWMFAIFLLIAF

-88 NATCV
+88 NATC
-93 FFALLASMLVAG
+93 FLFSLIASMFVAG
-105 FYDSWKYLLCVY
+105 FYDSWKYLFCAY

-147 YTLRKYLN
+147 YALRKYLN

-164 MDIVRSKF
+164 MNIVRSKF

-218 EHSRNALSKTRLVI
+218 EHSRNALSKARLVI
-232 NLLEQ
+232 SLLEQ

-251 SIAGTQFIYGSNGN
+251 STQFVYGSNSN
-265 NCMTL
+265 DRMNLT
-270 ADFLCNI
+270 DFLCNI

-283 ERKICEQLGYYGSLT
+283 ERQICEQLGYYGS
-298 VNDESSG
+298 VIVVDKSSG
-305 SNDCAV
+305 SGDFTASATV
-311 SAIVN
+311 ST
-316 GEKAQCAIRM
+316 EKAQCAISM

-353 ECKIMCMNSISML
+353 ECKIMCMNSISTL

-388 LGGSLSAQKDDDAWL
+388 LGGSLSAQKDDDTWL

>member
-1 MLMKTFS
+1 MKTFS

-43 LWHNPQQSVCQ
+43 LWHNPQQSACQ
-54 YVWMFIIFLLIAF
+54 YVWMFAIFLLIAF
-67 PRQISLVTPILYCV
+67 PRQVSLVTPILYCV

-93 FFALLASMLVAG
+93 LFALIASMFVAG
-105 FYDSWKYLLCVY
+105 FYDSWKYLLCAY

-122 IMYFAKMAYIP
+122 IMYFAKIAYIS

-147 YTLRKYLN
+147 YALRKYLN

-202 YAENNEHTK
+202 YAKNNEHTK

-218 EHSRNALSKTRLVI
+218 EHSRNALSKARLVI
-232 NLLEQ
+232 SLLEQ
-237 AEHKYDDSLDSNIA
+237 TEQKYDDSLDSNIA
-251 SIAGTQFIYGSNGN
+251 STQFVYSSNSN
-265 NCMTL
+265 DCMNL

-283 ERKICEQLGYYGSLT
+283 ERQICEQLGYYGSLT
-298 VNDESSG
+298 VVDKSSG
-305 SNDCAV
+305 SGDFAASATV
-311 SAIVN
+311 ST
-316 GEKAQCAIRM
+316 EKAQCAIRM
-326 CSELLTNIRKHCNT
+326 CSELLTNIRKHCST

-353 ECKIMCMNSISML
+353 ECKIMCMNSLS
-366 NKFGERLVFGKGLL
+366 NKFGGRLVFGKGLL

-388 LGGSLSAQKDDDAWL
+388 LGGSLNAQKDDDAWL

>member
-1 MLMKTFS
+1 MKTFS

-43 LWHNPQQSVCQ
+43 LWHNPLQSACQ
-54 YVWMFIIFLLIAF
+54 YVWMFAIFLLIAF

-93 FFALLASMLVAG
+93 LFALIASMFVAG
-105 FYDSWKYLLCVY
+105 FYDSWKYLLCAY

-122 IMYFAKMAYIP
+122 IMYFAKLEYIP

-147 YTLRKYLN
+147 YALRKYLN

-211 ESLEQII
+211 ESLEQIV
-218 EHSRNALSKTRLVI
+218 EHSRNALSKARLVI
-232 NLLEQ
+232 SLLEQ
-237 AEHKYDDSLDSNIA
+237 AEHKYDDSLDSNI
-251 SIAGTQFIYGSNGN
+251 SSTQFVYGSNSN
-265 NCMTL
+265 DRMNLT
-270 ADFLCNI
+270 DFLCNI

-283 ERKICEQLGYYGSLT
+283 ERQICEQLGYYGSLT
-298 VNDESSG
+298 VVDKSSG
-305 SNDCAV
+305 SGDFTASATV
-311 SAIVN
+311 ST
-316 GEKAQCAIRM
+316 EKAQCAISM
-326 CSELLTNIRKHCNT
+326 CNELLTNIRKHCNT

-353 ECKIMCMNSISML
+353 ECRIMCMNSISTL

-388 LGGSLSAQKDDDAWL
+388 LGGSLSAQKDDDTWL

>member
-1 MLMKTFS
+1 MKTFS

-43 LWHNPQQSVCQ
+43 LWHNPQQSACQ
-54 YVWMFIIFLLIAF
+54 YVWMFAIFLLIAF
-67 PRQISLVTPILYCV
+67 PRQVSLVTPILYCV
-81 TLAVPGV
+81 TLTVPGV

-93 FFALLASMLVAG
+93 LFALIASMFVAG
-105 FYDSWKYLLCVY
+105 FYDSWKYLLCAY

-122 IMYFAKMAYIP
+122 IMYFAKIAYIS
-133 LTFPCFILISMICG
+133 LTFPCFVLIPMICG
-147 YTLRKYLN
+147 YVLRKYLN

-202 YAENNEHTK
+202 YAESGEHTK
-211 ESLEQII
+211 KSLEQIV

-237 AEHKYDDSLDSNIA
+237 AEQKYDDSLDSNIA
-251 SIAGTQFIYGSNGN
+251 STQFVYSSNSN
-265 NCMTL
+265 DCMNL

-283 ERKICEQLGYYGSLT
+283 ERQICEQLGYYGSLT
-298 VNDESSG
+298 VVDKSSG
-305 SNDCAV
+305 SGDFTASATV
-311 SAIVN
+311 ST
-316 GEKAQCAIRM
+316 EKAQCAIRM
-326 CSELLTNIRKHCNT
+326 CSELLTNIRKHCST

-353 ECKIMCMNSISML
+353 ECKIMCMNSLS
-366 NKFGERLVFGKGLL
+366 NKFGGRLVFGKGLL

-388 LGGSLSAQKDDDAWL
+388 LGGSLNAQKDDDAWL

>member
-43 LWHNPQQSVCQ
+43 LWHNPLQSACQ
-54 YVWMFIIFLLIAF
+54 YVWMFATFLMIAF
-67 PRQISLVTPILYCV
+67 PRQISLVTPIFYCV

-93 FFALLASMLVAG
+93 LFALLAGMLVAG
-105 FYDSWKYLLCVY
+105 FYDSWKYLLCAY

-133 LTFPCFILISMICG
+133 LTFPCFVLISMICG
-147 YTLRKYLN
+147 YALRKYLN

-202 YAENNEHTK
+202 YVENNEHTK

-218 EHSRNALSKTRLVI
+218 EHSRNALSKARLVI
-232 NLLEQ
+232 SLLEQ
-237 AEHKYDDSLDSNIA
+237 AEQKYDDSLDSNIA
-251 SIAGTQFIYGSNGN
+251 STQFVYSSNN
-265 NCMTL
+265 NDCMNLT
-270 ADFLCNI
+270 DFLCNI

-283 ERKICEQLGYYGSLT
+283 ERQICEQLGYYGSLI
-298 VNDESSG
+298 VVDKSSG
-305 SNDCAV
+305 SGDFAASATV
-311 SAIVN
+311 ST
-316 GEKAQCAIRM
+316 EKAQCAIRM
-326 CSELLTNIRKHCNT
+326 CSELLTNIRKHCST

-353 ECKIMCMNSISML
+353 ECKIMCMNSLS
-366 NKFGERLVFGKGLL
+366 NKFGGRLVFGKGLL

-388 LGGSLSAQKDDDAWL
+388 LGGSLNAQKDDDTWL

>member
-43 LWHNPQQSVCQ
+43 LWHNPLQSVCQ
-54 YVWMFIIFLLIAF
+54 YVWMFAIFLLIAF

-88 NATCV
+88 NATC
-93 FFALLASMLVAG
+93 FLFSLIASMFVAG
-105 FYDSWKYLLCVY
+105 FYDSWKYLLCAY

-122 IMYFAKMAYIP
+122 IMYFAKIAYIP

-147 YTLRKYLN
+147 YALRKYLN

-164 MDIVRSKF
+164 MDIVRSEF

-202 YAENNEHTK
+202 YTEKSDHTK
-211 ESLEQII
+211 ESLEQIV

-251 SIAGTQFIYGSNGN
+251 STQFIYSSNSN
-265 NCMTL
+265 NRISLT
-270 ADFLCNI
+270 DFLCNI

-298 VNDESSG
+298 VNDKSSG
-305 SNDCAV
+305 SGRFYC
-311 SAIVN
+311 I
-316 GEKAQCAIRM
+316 
-326 CSELLTNIRKHCNT
+326 CNY
-340 SVDFSMNVTVDER
+340 
-353 ECKIMCMNSISML
+353 
-366 NKFGERLVFGKGLL
+366 
-380 FHKKSVER
+380 
-388 LGGSLSAQKDDDAWL
+388 
-403 VNVVIP
+403 
-409 LN
+409 

>member
-43 LWHNPQQSVCQ
+43 LWHNPLQSACQ
-54 YVWMFIIFLLIAF
+54 YVWMFAIFLLIAF

-93 FFALLASMLVAG
+93 LFALIASMFVAG
-105 FYDSWKYLLCVY
+105 FYDSWKYLLCAY

-147 YTLRKYLN
+147 YALRKYLN

-211 ESLEQII
+211 ESLEQIV
-218 EHSRNALSKTRLVI
+218 EHSRNALSKARLVI
-232 NLLEQ
+232 SLLEQ
-237 AEHKYDDSLDSNIA
+237 AEQKYDDSLDSNI
-251 SIAGTQFIYGSNGN
+251 SSTQFVYGSNSN
-265 NCMTL
+265 DRISLT
-270 ADFLCNI
+270 DFLCNI

-283 ERKICEQLGYYGSLT
+283 ERQICEQLGYYGSLT
-298 VNDESSG
+298 VGDKSSG
-305 SNDCAV
+305 SGDFTASATV
-311 SAIVN
+311 ST
-316 GEKAQCAIRM
+316 EKAQCAISM

-353 ECKIMCMNSISML
+353 ECKIMCMNSISTL

-388 LGGSLSAQKDDDAWL
+388 LGGSLSAQKDDDTWL

>member
-1 MLMKTFS
+1 MKTFS
-8 RVIELVKSWKIQRT
+8 HVIELVKSWKIQRT

-43 LWHNPQQSVCQ
+43 LWHNPQQSACQ
-54 YVWMFIIFLLIAF
+54 YVWMFAIFLLIAF
-67 PRQISLVTPILYCV
+67 PRQVSLVTPILYCV
-81 TLAVPGV
+81 TLTVPGV

-93 FFALLASMLVAG
+93 LFALIASMFVAG
-105 FYDSWKYLLCVY
+105 FYDSWKYLLCAY

-133 LTFPCFILISMICG
+133 FTFPCFILISMICG
-147 YTLRKYLN
+147 YVLRKYLN

-218 EHSRNALSKTRLVI
+218 EHSRNALSKARLVI
-232 NLLEQ
+232 SLLEQ
-237 AEHKYDDSLDSNIA
+237 TEQKYDDSLDSNIA
-251 SIAGTQFIYGSNGN
+251 STQFVYSSNSN
-265 NCMTL
+265 DCMNL

-283 ERKICEQLGYYGSLT
+283 ERQICEQLGYYGSLT
-298 VNDESSG
+298 VVDKSSG
-305 SNDCAV
+305 SGDFAASATV
-311 SAIVN
+311 ST
-316 GEKAQCAIRM
+316 EKAQCAIRM
-326 CSELLTNIRKHCNT
+326 CSELLTNIRKHCST

-353 ECKIMCMNSISML
+353 ECKIMCMNSLS
-366 NKFGERLVFGKGLL
+366 NKFGGRLVFGKGLL

-388 LGGSLSAQKDDDAWL
+388 LGGSLNAQKDDDAWL

>member
-31 VSMDVQSCNTAG
+31 VPMDVQFCHTAG
-43 LWHNPQQSVCQ
+43 LWNNPLQSACQ
-54 YVWMFIIFLLIAF
+54 YVWMFAIFLLIAF

-93 FFALLASMLVAG
+93 LFSLIASMFVAG
-105 FYDSWKYLLCVY
+105 FYDSWKYLLCAY

-122 IMYFAKMAYIP
+122 IMYFAKMEYIP

-147 YTLRKYLN
+147 YVLRKYLN
-155 MLEENNRAK
+155 MLEENSRAK
-164 MDIVRSKF
+164 MDIVRSEF
-172 QSYIASVALQLHDD
+172 QSYIASIALQLHDD

-202 YAENNEHTK
+202 YAEKSDHTK

-218 EHSRNALSKTRLVI
+218 EHSRNALSKARLVI
-232 NLLEQ
+232 SLLEQ
-237 AEHKYDDSLDSNIA
+237 AEQKYDDSLDSNIA
-251 SIAGTQFIYGSNGN
+251 STQFIYGSNGN

-277 RARLQA
+277 RARLQS
-283 ERKICEQLGYYGSLT
+283 ERKICEQLGYYGSLI
-298 VNDESSG
+298 VVDKSSG
-305 SNDCAV
+305 SGDFAASATV
-311 SAIVN
+311 ST
-316 GEKAQCAIRM
+316 EKAQCAIRM
-326 CSELLTNIRKHCNT
+326 CSELLTNIRKHCST

-353 ECKIMCMNSISML
+353 ECKIMCMNSLS
-366 NKFGERLVFGKGLL
+366 NKFGGRLVFGKGLL

-388 LGGSLSAQKDDDAWL
+388 LGGSLNAQKDDDAWL

>member
-1 MLMKTFS
+1 MKTFS

-43 LWHNPQQSVCQ
+43 LWHNPQQSACQ
-54 YVWMFIIFLLIAF
+54 YVWMFAIFLLIAF

-93 FFALLASMLVAG
+93 LFSLIASMFVAG

-133 LTFPCFILISMICG
+133 FTFPCFILISMICG
-147 YTLRKYLN
+147 YALRKYLN

-164 MDIVRSKF
+164 MNIVRSKF

-218 EHSRNALSKTRLVI
+218 EHSRNALSKARLVI
-232 NLLEQ
+232 SLLEQ

-251 SIAGTQFIYGSNGN
+251 STQFVYGSNSN
-265 NCMTL
+265 DRMNLT
-270 ADFLCNI
+270 DFLCNI

-283 ERKICEQLGYYGSLT
+283 ERQICEQLGYYGS
-298 VNDESSG
+298 VIVVDKSSG
-305 SNDCAV
+305 SGDFTASATV
-311 SAIVN
+311 ST
-316 GEKAQCAIRM
+316 EKAQCAISM

-353 ECKIMCMNSISML
+353 ECKIMCMNSISTL
-366 NKFGERLVFGKGLL
+366 NKFGGILVFGKGLL
-380 FHKKSVER
+380 FHKKSVEC
-388 LGGSLSAQKDDDAWL
+388 LGGSLSAQKDDDTWL